1 MVARD
6 PDWYRQLD
14 KPGRRTFWACFVGY
28 SLDAM
33 DVQMFSFAMPVLIG
47 LWGLSN
53 SDAGFL
59 ASATL
64 VFSAIGGWGAG
75 LLADRIG
82 RVRTLQITIV
92 WFAVFTF
99 LSGLTTNVEQ
109 LLVMRSLQGI
119 GFGGEWAAGSVLIG
133 EVIAAR
139 HRGKAGG
146 IVQSGWA
153 IGWGAAALLSTVFFL
168 LLPEEVAWR
177 VLFFVGLLPAFAA
190 FLVRRMVPESPLYL
204 KARPPGPRPS
214 MLAIFSPP
222 YLSTTVRGCLLALGL
237 HGGYYAIATW
247 LPTYLRTERHLSVLS
262 TGGYLAVIIVGSF
275 AGYLVAAYLN
285 DFWGRRK
292 TFLLYSVNSLAIAF
306 SYMIIP
312 VSDALMLVLGFPLGF
327 FASGIYSGI
336 GPLFTELYP
345 TEVRGSGQGF
355 CFNFGRGIAAAFPLL
370 IGFLS
375 STLGLG
381 GAIGLF
387 ASLAYGLVILMT
399 LLLPETRGRDLWLMG
414 QQLTPHNNRKRSISG
429 PFAEGGLVV
438 DDRS

>member
-1 MVARD
+1 
-6 PDWYRQLD
+6 
-14 KPGRRTFWACFVGY
+14 
-28 SLDAM
+28 
-33 DVQMFSFAMPVLIG
+33 MFSFAMPVLIG

-53 SDAGFL
+53 TDAGIL

-64 VFSAIGGWGAG
+64 IFSAIGGWGAG
-75 LLADRIG
+75 FLADRIG

-99 LSGLTTNVEQ
+99 LSGLTTSFEQ
-109 LLVMRSLQGI
+109 LLVTRSLQGI

-133 EVIAAR
+133 EVIPAR

-153 IGWGAAALLSTVFFL
+153 VGWGAAASLSTLFFL
-168 LLPEEVAWR
+168 LLPEEIAWR

-190 FLVRRMVPESPLYL
+190 FFVRRMVPESALYL
-204 KARPPGPRPS
+204 SARRPGSRPNI
-214 MLAIFSPP
+214 LAIFSPP
-222 YLSTTVRGCLLALGL
+222 YLSVTVRGCLLALGL

-247 LPTYLRTERHLSVLS
+247 LPTYLRTERHLSILS
-262 TGGYLAVIIVGSF
+262 TGGYLAVIIAGSF
-275 AGYLVAAYLN
+275 VGYLIAAYLN

-292 TFLLYSVNSLAIAF
+292 TFLLYSLGSLTIAF

-312 VSDALMLVLGFPLGF
+312 ISDALMLVLGFPLGF

-355 CFNFGRGIAAAFPLL
+355 CFNFGRGIAAVFPIL

-375 STLGLG
+375 DALGLG

-387 ASLAYGLVILMT
+387 ASLAYGLVVVMV
-399 LLLPETRGRDLWLMG
+399 LLLPETRGRELELMG
-414 QQLTPHNNRKRSISG
+414 QQLTQDNNCKRSISG
-429 PFAEGGLVV
+429 PSSQGGLLH
-438 DDRS
+438 DDTL

>member
-1 MVARD
+1 MGVSVGVGEEEDAGPPGPLGVRRLQGGHSGSSRWGGASKGAMFE
-6 PDWYRQLD
+6 WYRDLD
-14 KPGRRTFWACFVGY
+14 GPRRRTFWACFGGY

-47 LWGLSN
+47 LWGLSHT
-53 SDAGFL
+53 DAGVL

-64 VFSAIGGWGAG
+64 ISSALGGWGAG

-82 RVRTLQITIV
+82 RVRTLQVTIV

-99 LSGLTTNVEQ
+99 LSGITTSFEQ
-109 LLVMRSLQGI
+109 LLVTRSLQGI
-119 GFGGEWAAGSVLIG
+119 GFGGEWATGSVLIG

-153 IGWGAAALLSTVFFL
+153 IGWGAAALLSTAFL
-168 LLPEEVAWR
+168 ILLPAELAWR
-177 VLFFVGLLPAFAA
+177 VLFFVGILPAFLALA
-190 FLVRRMVPESPLYL
+190 VRRVVPESKLYL
-204 KARPPGPRPS
+204 KTREEGPRPGP
-214 MLAIFSPP
+214 LAIFSPR
-222 YLSTTVRGCLLALGL
+222 YRGTTVRGCMLALGL

-247 LPTYLRTERHLSVLS
+247 LPTYLRTERQLSVLS
-262 TGGYLAVIIVGSF
+262 TGGYLGVVIIGSF

-292 TFLLYSVNSLAIAF
+292 TFLIYSIGSLTIAF

-355 CFNFGRGIAAAFPLL
+355 CFNFGRGSARYRAF
-370 IGFLS
+370 GV
-375 STLGLG
+375 
-381 GAIGLF
+381 
-387 ASLAYGLVILMT
+387 VI
-399 LLLPETRGRDLWLMG
+399 RC
-414 QQLTPHNNRKRSISG
+414 
-429 PFAEGGLVV
+429 
-438 DDRS
+438 

>member
-1 MVARD
+1 MFEWFRE
-6 PDWYRQLD
+6 LD
-14 KPGRRTFWACFVGY
+14 QAGRRTFWACFGGY

-53 SDAGFL
+53 TEAGIL
-59 ASATL
+59 ASTTL
-64 VFSAIGGWGAG
+64 IFSAIGGWGAG

-82 RVRTLQITIV
+82 RVRTLQITII
-92 WFAVFTF
+92 WFAAFTF
-99 LSGLTTNVEQ
+99 LSGLTNSFEQ
-109 LLVMRSLQGI
+109 LLVTRALQGI

-168 LLPEEVAWR
+168 LLPQEVAWR

-190 FLVRRMVPESPLYL
+190 FVVRRLVPESPLYL
-204 KARPPGPRPS
+204 NAHAPGSRPS

-222 YLSTTVRGCLLALGL
+222 HLFTTVRGCLLALGL

-275 AGYLVAAYLN
+275 AGYLAAAYLN
-285 DFWGRRK
+285 DFWGRRR
-292 TFLLYSVNSLAIAF
+292 TFLLYSVGSLTIAF
-306 SYMIIP
+306 SYMMIP
-312 VSDALMLVLGFPLGF
+312 ISDALMLVLGFPLGF

-355 CFNFGRGIAAAFPLL
+355 CFNFGRGIAAAFPIL

-387 ASLAYGLVILMT
+387 ASLAYGLVIVMA
-399 LLLPETRGRDLWLMG
+399 LLLPETKGRDLCLID
-414 QQLTPHNNRKRSISG
+414 QRLTVHNNPKRPISR
-429 PFAEGGLVV
+429 PPSRGGVFH
-438 DDRS
+438 DDRP

>member
-1 MVARD
+1 MFE
-6 PDWYRQLD
+6 WYIDLD
-14 KPGRRTFWACFVGY
+14 GPRRRTFWACFGGY

-33 DVQMFSFAMPVLIG
+33 DVQMFSFVMPVLIG
-47 LWGLSN
+47 LWGLSHT
-53 SDAGFL
+53 DAGVL

-64 VFSAIGGWGAG
+64 ISSAFGGWGAG

-99 LSGLTTNVEQ
+99 LSGMTTSFEQ
-109 LLVMRSLQGI
+109 LLVTRSLQGI
-119 GFGGEWAAGSVLIG
+119 GFGGEWATGSVLIG
-133 EVIAAR
+133 EMIAGR

-153 IGWGAAALLSTVFFL
+153 VGWGAAALLSTVFFI
-168 LLPEEVAWR
+168 LLPAELAWR
-177 VLFFVGLLPAFAA
+177 VLFFVGILPAFVALA
-190 FLVRRMVPESPLYL
+190 VRRMVPESTLYL
-204 KARPPGPRPS
+204 KCRREGPRPGP
-214 MLAIFSPP
+214 LAIFSAR
-222 YLSTTVRGCLLALGL
+222 YRGTTVRGCMLALGL

-247 LPTYLRTERHLSVLS
+247 LPTYLRTERQLSVLS
-262 TGGYLAVIIVGSF
+262 TGGYLAVIIIGSF

-292 TFLLYSVNSLAIAF
+292 TFLLYSVGSLTIAF

-312 VSDALMLVLGFPLGF
+312 VSNGLMLILGFPLGF

-355 CFNFGRGIAAAFPLL
+355 CFNFGRGIAAAFPIL
-370 IGFLS
+370 IGALS
-375 STLGLG
+375 TTLGLG
-381 GAIGLF
+381 GAIGIF
-387 ASLAYGLVILMT
+387 ASLAYGLVIVMV
-399 LLLPETRGRDLWLMG
+399 LLLPETKGRDLELID
-414 QQLTPHNNRKRSISG
+414 QPLTAHNNDKRSIAG
-429 PFAEGGLVV
+429 AVAAGGLIH
-438 DDRS
+438 D

>member
-1 MVARD
+1 MFE
-6 PDWYRQLD
+6 WYRNLN
-14 KPGRRTFWACFVGY
+14 KPGRRTFWACFGGY

-53 SDAGFL
+53 TDAGVL

-64 VFSAIGGWGAG
+64 IFSAIGGWAAG

-99 LSGLTTNVEQ
+99 LSGLTTSLEQ
-109 LLVMRSLQGI
+109 LLVTRSLQGI

-133 EVIAAR
+133 EVVAAR
-139 HRGKAGG
+139 HRGKVGG

-153 IGWGAAALLSTVFFL
+153 VGWGAAALLSTIFFVS
-168 LLPEEVAWR
+168 LPEEWAWR
-177 VLFFVGLLPAFAA
+177 VLFFAGLLPAVGA
-190 FLVRRMVPESPLYL
+190 FLVRRLVPESPLYL
-204 KARPPGPRPS
+204 KSRASGARPG

-222 YLSTTVRGCLLALGL
+222 YLGTTVRGCLLALGL

-247 LPTYLRTERHLSVLS
+247 LPTYLRTERHLSVLT
-262 TGGYLAVIIVGSF
+262 TGGYLAVIIIGSL
-275 AGYLVAAYLN
+275 AGYWVAAYLN
-285 DFWGRRK
+285 DSVGRRK
-292 TFLLYSVNSLAIAF
+292 TFLIYSVGSLIIAF

-312 VSDALMLVLGFPLGF
+312 VSDGAMLVLGFPLGF
-327 FASGIYSGI
+327 FASGIYSGV

-355 CFNFGRGIAAAFPLL
+355 CFNFGRGVAAAFPVL
-370 IGFLS
+370 IGALS
-375 STLGLG
+375 TTLGLG

-387 ASLAYGLVILMT
+387 ASLAYGLVIVMVLQ
-399 LLLPETRGRDLWLMG
+399 LPETRGRELDLTR
-414 QQLTPHNNRKRSISG
+414 QRLTPDNNSKQSISG
-429 PFAEGGLVV
+429 PLTVQGVHDELP
-438 DDRS
+438 

>member
-1 MVARD
+1 MFQWFRD
-6 PDWYRQLD
+6 LD
-14 KPGRRTFWACFVGY
+14 RTGRRTFWACFGGY

-53 SDAGFL
+53 TEAGVL

-64 VFSAIGGWGAG
+64 IFSAIGGWGAG

-99 LSGLTTNVEQ
+99 LSGLTTSFEQ
-109 LLVMRSLQGI
+109 LLVTRALQGI
-119 GFGGEWAAGSVLIG
+119 GFGGEWATGSVLIG

-139 HRGKAGG
+139 DRGKVGG

-153 IGWGAAALLSTVFFL
+153 VGWGAAALLSTTFFL
-168 LLPEEVAWR
+168 FLPEQLAWR
-177 VLFFVGLLPAFAA
+177 VLFFFGLLPAFAA
-190 FLVRRMVPESPLYL
+190 FLVRRLVPESAIYL
-204 KARPPGPRPS
+204 EARRSRARPD

-222 YLSTTVRGCLLALGL
+222 YLWTTVRGCLLALGL

-262 TGGYLAVIIVGSF
+262 TGSYLAVIIIGSF

-285 DFWGRRK
+285 DFWGRRR
-292 TFLLYSVNSLAIAF
+292 TFLLYSVSSLAIAV
-306 SYMIIP
+306 SYMIMPI
-312 VSDALMLVLGFPLGF
+312 SDALMLVLGFPLGF

-355 CFNFGRGIAAAFPLL
+355 CFNFGRGIAAAFPILV
-370 IGFLS
+370 GFLS

-381 GAIGLF
+381 VAIGLF
-387 ASLAYGLVILMT
+387 ASLAYGLVVIMA
-399 LLLPETRGRDLWLMG
+399 LLIPETKGRDLRLIDH
-414 QQLTPHNNRKRSISG
+414 QLTLHNNRKRPISG
-429 PFAEGGLVV
+429 PPAEGGLLK
-438 DDRS
+438 DDRP